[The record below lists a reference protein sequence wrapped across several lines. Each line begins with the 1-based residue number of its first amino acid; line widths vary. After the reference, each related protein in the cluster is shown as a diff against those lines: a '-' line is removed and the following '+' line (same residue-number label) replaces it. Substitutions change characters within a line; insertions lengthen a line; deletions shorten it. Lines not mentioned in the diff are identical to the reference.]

1 MTTVSLRILVALAFA
16 WSAGQA
22 EESRAAGPAPKQA
35 FVFGNVPYF
44 HRWSQNDQ
52 HEFTPANQEDLKR
65 WSDMITVN
73 GYPNVS
79 DGEALA
85 ATANAVLENYKKH
98 QARVL
103 TTRSAP
109 RTAEQ
114 PAEHLIVVIFP
125 QQHDFIE
132 VAFARFKLLDGKGCS
147 LVYSHR
153 IYGMEKGEP
162 AMNTWL
168 SVHGDHIETR
178 LMEWSSMPSP
188 ASLHVPESES

>member
-1 MTTVSLRILVALAFA
+1 MGIHALRIFVALAV
-16 WSAGQA
+16 AGSTLQA
-22 EESRAAGPAPKQA
+22 EENGGADPPSKRA

-52 HEFTPANQEDLKR
+52 HEFTPAKQEDLKR

-73 GYPNVS
+73 GYPDVV
-79 DGEALA
+79 DGEKLA
-85 ATANAVLENYKKH
+85 ATASAVLENYKKH

-103 TTRSAP
+103 KVRSVP

-114 PAEHLIVVIFP
+114 PAEHLIAVQFTQP
-125 QQHDFIE
+125 DFIE

-153 IYGMEKGEP
+153 IYGKETGD
-162 AMNTWL
+162 AMSAWL
-168 SVHGDHIETR
+168 SVHGDHIETT
-178 LMEWSSMPSP
+178 LMKWSSIPSP
-188 ASLHVPESES
+188 TLLRQEPL